1 MLKTVLATLLR
12 QVADEL
18 EQGKFT
24 CDDIEIM
31 ASISALSNFRT
42 EPTLSKA
49 QACDHLNISRSTFD
63 AYVKSGILPKGRK
76 TSGFKELSWR
86 KEELDAAKQQ
96 YPAKFK
102 IKFNYNFN
110 QEL

>member
-86 KEELDAAKQQ
+86 KEELDAAKEQH
-96 YPAKFK
+96 PAKFK
-102 IKFNYNFN
+102 IKFSYGDY
-110 QEL
+110 EPI

>member
-24 CDDIEIM
+24 CDDIEII
-31 ASISALSNFRT
+31 ASISALSSFRT

-49 QACDHLNISRSTFD
+49 QACEYLRISRSTFD
-63 AYVKSGILPKGRK
+63 VYVKHGILPKGRK
-76 TSGFKELSWR
+76 TAGFKELSWQ
-86 KEELDAAKQQ
+86 KDELDAVKEQF
-96 YPAKFK
+96 PLKFK
-102 IKFNYNFN
+102 K
-110 QEL
+110 Q

>member
-49 QACDHLNISRSTFD
+49 QACEYLQISRSTFD
-63 AYVKSGILPKGRK
+63 VYVKHGILPKGRK
-76 TSGFKELSWR
+76 TSGFKELSW
-86 KEELDAAKQQ
+86 
-96 YPAKFK
+96 
-102 IKFNYNFN
+102 
-110 QEL
+110 